1 MATQKRSTA
10 KQKSYDGFTEA
21 ERDAMKERAKELK
34 SKEDPTE
41 AQLAKIA
48 GMADADRVIAE
59 RLHALI
65 AEEVPEL
72 TPKLWYGMPGWTT
85 GGKNVCFF
93 QDAAKFKARYATF
106 GFSDLA
112 TIDDGDMWPTSYAIT
127 ELTPAV
133 EKKMLALVKK
143 AVRG

>member
-1 MATQKRSTA
+1 MAATQK
-10 KQKSYDGFTEA
+10 KKSYDGFSEA
-21 ERDAMKERAKELK
+21 ERDAMKEHAKELK

-48 GMADADRVIAE
+48 TMADGDREMAE

-72 TPKLWYGMPGWTT
+72 TPKLWYGMPGWTL

-112 TIDDGDMWPTSYAIT
+112 TIDDGDLWPTSYAVM

-133 EKKMLALVKK
+133 EKQLIALVKK
-143 AVRG
+143 AVG